1 MSPEP
6 TIAIY
11 KYEVEGYA
19 TFMSLFLKITAEPGG
34 KVYSVVL
41 SIKTLQDSAQV

>member
-19 TFMSLFLKITAEPGG
+19 TFMSLFLKINAEPGG

>member
-19 TFMSLFLKITAEPGG
+19 TFGSLFLKITAEPDS

-41 SIKTLQDSAQV
+41 SIKTL